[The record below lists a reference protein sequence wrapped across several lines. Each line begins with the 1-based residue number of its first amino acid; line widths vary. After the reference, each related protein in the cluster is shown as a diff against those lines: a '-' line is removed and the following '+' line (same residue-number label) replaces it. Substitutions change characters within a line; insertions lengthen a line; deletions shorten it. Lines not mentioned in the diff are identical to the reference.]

1 MEHYMS
7 KLRKPRVPETS
18 QDSEQTSTT
27 AGFIAAGDRRPA
39 TGKAQIISLRLP
51 EETMLALDNITERSG
66 QKNRTLLVKAAI
78 LALASM
84 DGNEQNS
91 WLLEAMKI

>member
-1 MEHYMS
+1 MS
-7 KLRKPRVPETS
+7 RLRKPRVKAPEES
-18 QDSEQTSTT
+18 LESGQSTT
-27 AGFIAAGDRRPA
+27 SFIAAGDRRPA
-39 TGKAQIISLRLP
+39 TGKPQIISLRLP
-51 EETMLALDNITERSG
+51 EETMLALDRITERSG

-84 DGNEQNS
+84 DGNEQNT

>member
-1 MEHYMS
+1 MS
-7 KLRKPRVPETS
+7 RLRKPRVPEAPEKSDQTQTATS
-18 QDSEQTSTT
+18 
-27 AGFIAAGDRRPA
+27 FIAAGDRRPA
-39 TGKAQIISLRLP
+39 TGKPQIISLRLP

-84 DGNEQNS
+84 DGNEQNT

>member
-1 MEHYMS
+1 MS
-7 KLRKPRVPETS
+7 KLRKPRVPEAS
-18 QDSEQTSTT
+18 QESDQPSAT
-27 AGFIAAGDRRPA
+27 GFIAAGDKRPA
-39 TGKAQIISLRLP
+39 TGKPQIISLRLP
-51 EETMLALDNITERSG
+51 EETMLALDSITERSG

>member
-1 MEHYMS
+1 MS
-7 KLRKPRVPETS
+7 RLRKPRVP
-18 QDSEQTSTT
+18 DVSEESNQPPT
-27 AGFIAAGDRRPA
+27 AASFIAAGDRRPA
-39 TGKAQIISLRLP
+39 TGKPQIISLRLP
-51 EETMLALDNITERSG
+51 EETMLALDSITERSG